1 MTYLLEKNGNE
12 KDKNNISELARQKN
26 KKKNT
31 FFLKDGTTTLI
42 FFTTF

>member
-31 FFLKDGTTTLI
+31 FF
-42 FFTTF
+42 